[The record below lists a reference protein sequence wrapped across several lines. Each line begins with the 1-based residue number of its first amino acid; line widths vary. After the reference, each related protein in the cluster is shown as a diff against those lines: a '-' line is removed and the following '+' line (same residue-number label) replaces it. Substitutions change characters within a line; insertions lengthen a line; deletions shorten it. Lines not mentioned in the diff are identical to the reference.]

1 MYRIVWDS
9 CILWIHRDWCIL
21 CSRLM
26 YSIHTPHSFLKC
38 HVFGGHG
45 QILFPRNYAASW
57 VWRMLVECMC
67 VTCVN
72 EVSHLWMRWMCVPK
86 VMDGL
91 TCKESDGLMQRK
103 WWFDAKKVMV
113 WCKESDGLMRRIAA
127 WLRRDSRHVTHT
139 WLIAMCDMTHG
150 DVWHDSLIQVSH
162 THGPTVFPQ
171 IVQQL
176 SYTKYIYLIHTCDS
190 FRKFRA
196 LWGIDGLIQ
205 MCTMTYS

>member
-1 MYRIVWDS
+1 MRCHICEWDG
-9 CILWIHRDWCIL
+9 CVCQ
-21 CSRLM
+21 
-26 YSIHTPHSFLKC
+26 K
-38 HVFGGHG
+38 
-45 QILFPRNYAASW
+45 SW
-57 VWRMLVECMC
+57 TDSL
-67 VTCVN
+67 
-72 EVSHLWMRWMCVPK
+72 
-86 VMDGL
+86 
-91 TCKESDGLMQRK
+91 
-103 WWFDAKKVMV
+103 AKKVMV

-190 FRKFRA
+190 FRTCWHVNRTCWHVHVCETLVWMLTCEPNMLNVLTCQHVDPTCHA
-196 LWGIDGLIQ
+196 L
-205 MCTMTYS
+205 